1 MEIELWLIGM
11 KKLFNMEKKQPQSF
25 SEWLNSSQTQKMM
38 HRVGKQ
44 YDESVKKLSELL
56 TDEMVSDIK
65 KWRIGDGPDD
75 LTTHSWRSLAC
86 EFHDKYEAF
95 SNENSIDYGNQ
106 ISGMQLCEAAMI
118 KLNEKAEDGWN

>member
-1 MEIELWLIGM
+1 
-11 KKLFNMEKKQPQSF
+11 MEKKQPQSF
-25 SEWLNSSQTQKMM
+25 SEWLNSSQTQKIM